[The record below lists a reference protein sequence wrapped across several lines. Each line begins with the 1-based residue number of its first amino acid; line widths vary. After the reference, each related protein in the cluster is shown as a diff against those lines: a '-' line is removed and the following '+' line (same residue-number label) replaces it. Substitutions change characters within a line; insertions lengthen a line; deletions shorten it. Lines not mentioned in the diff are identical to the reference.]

1 MAAEYASFGGWSRN
15 LKLSND
21 SVELVLTL
29 EVGPRIISFRP
40 LNGRNIFKVVAAQS
54 GKSNESDWKIRGG
67 HRLWTAPEDF
77 DRITDGRSLTYVL
90 DNACVGHQIEGEYR
104 VRVSH
109 EMHHPEKIHRE
120 MVVTLEASGPRV
132 KVEHN
137 ITNRGDAPL
146 EFAPWALTV
155 MAENGYAIIPRP
167 PLGTHPENFSPNQL
181 IVVWPFTDL
190 SDERLRLGR
199 RVTKLSQADRPALK
213 FGLRHAAGWVGYA
226 LGDELFLKTIPLIE
240 GAAYPDM
247 GSNLQTFT
255 NHEILELESLGPIKK
270 VGPGETV
277 NHVESWAVFS
287 GVELPDM
294 EHEEN
299 LLRAL
304 ETYVRRLL

>member
-1 MAAEYASFGGWSRN
+1 MAVEYAPFGGWSKN

-21 SVELVLTL
+21 SVELVVTL

-77 DRITDGRSLTYVL
+77 DRVTEGRSLTYVI
-90 DNACVGHQIEGEYR
+90 DNSSVEHQIQGEYT

-109 EMHHPEKIHRE
+109 KMDHPEKIHRE
-120 MVVTLEASGPRV
+120 MVVTLEARGPRV
-132 KVEHN
+132 KVEHS
-137 ITNRGDAPL
+137 ITNQGDAPL

-167 PLGTHPENFSPNQL
+167 PIGSHPEDFSPNQL

-190 SDERLRLGR
+190 SDARLRLGR
-199 RVTKLSQADRPALK
+199 RVTKLSQADRPGLK
-213 FGLRHAAGWVGYA
+213 FGLRHAEGWVGYA

-240 GAAYPDM
+240 GAAYPDK
-247 GSNLQTFT
+247 GTNFQTFT
-255 NHEILELESLGPIKK
+255 NHEILELESLGPIQK
-270 VGPGETV
+270 VAPGETV

-287 GVELPDM
+287 GVVLPDT
-294 EHEEN
+294 EDEEN
-299 LLRAL
+299 LLRAV
-304 ETYVRRLL
+304 ETYVQKLL